1 MMVEKSLLDRY
12 VEESSLKMNEKSKQH
27 IRTLLTRFFN
37 LKPDIAYNDLSRQDL
52 IEMLSALNSTS
63 INTFNSEKSKVNDFM
78 KWMMEEGYGTDQPLK
93 NLWSIS
99 FFDLDRS
106 HLYDRYYFRDF
117 TELYDTMNDAF
128 SDRGSEFDTFRS
140 AAILVWFGIE
150 LKYLSDMLKENV
162 HEDDGYVVH
171 PVTKE
176 KIILPPIAI
185 KFLAEY
191 RDSDTYDSNKFG
203 GSVMVYANSRFLFRS
218 YKNAQF
224 TTPTLTN
231 ISSSA
236 NRVADEIGKTFQWN
250 KIYLNG
256 IYNRIYQYE
265 QEHGDLLR
273 NDFDKLKV
281 LFGKPELKDTAQHKL
296 DIARKFEE
304 YQEFK
309 EHMYS

>member
-1 MMVEKSLLDRY
+1 MVENLLMDKY
-12 VEESSLKMNEKSKQH
+12 IEESSLKMNEKSKRH
-27 IRTLLTRFFN
+27 IRTLLTRFFS
-37 LKPDIAYNDLSRQDL
+37 LKPDVAYNDLTRQDL
-52 IEMLSALNSTS
+52 TEMLSALNSTS

-78 KWMMEEGYGTDQPLK
+78 KWMLEEGHGTDQPLK
-93 NLWSIS
+93 NLSSIS

-128 SDRGSEFDTFRS
+128 DGRGSEFDTFRS

-150 LKYLSDMLKENV
+150 IKYLSEMLKADI
-162 HEDDGYVVH
+162 HDDDGYVVH
-171 PVTKE
+171 PATKE
-176 KIILPPIAI
+176 KIYLPPLAI

-191 RDSDTYDSNKFG
+191 RDADTYDSNKFG
-203 GSVMVYANSRFLFRS
+203 GSVMTYAQSQFLFRS

-224 TTPTLTN
+224 TTPQITN

-236 NRVADEIGKTFQWN
+236 NRAAAEIGKTFQWN

-265 QEHGDLLR
+265 QEHGDLTR

-281 LFGKPELKDTAQHKL
+281 QFNRPDLKDTAQHKV

-309 EHMYS
+309 ERMYS